1 MKTEQVERSKAL
13 LGEETVEMLQQV
25 HLDALW
31 ILENLGV
38 GCKEPRIL
46 EAFKRLEAKGLAVVY
61 EDRVYAMSG
70 LVEKCLQTVPGVDEF
85 FVPIKSFFI
94 GYWPPRGIN

>member
-1 MKTEQVERSKAL
+1 LSKGPRGDLLMKTEQVERSRAL
-13 LGEETVEMLQQV
+13 LGEKTVNMLRQV

-46 EAFKRLEAKGLAVVY
+46 EAFKRLEA
-61 EDRVYAMSG
+61 
-70 LVEKCLQTVPGVDEF
+70 
-85 FVPIKSFFI
+85 
-94 GYWPPRGIN
+94 